1 METVGEFEYNTKDL
15 IGHGA
20 FAVVYKGR
28 YKAKPELPVAI
39 KSITKKNLAK
49 SQNLLGKEIKILK
62 ELSEL
67 HHENVVALLDCK
79 ETAHHVHLVMEYC
92 NGGDLAEYLLEK
104 GTLSENTIRLF
115 LRQIAGAMRALNAK
129 GIVHRDLKPQNIL
142 LCHGPRPKPAPADI
156 TLKIADFGFA
166 RFLQDGVMAATLCG
180 SPMYMAPEV
189 IMSLQYDAKAD
200 LWSIGT
206 IVFQCLTGTA
216 PFKAQTPQA
225 LKQFYE
231 KATNLAP
238 RIPSGTSRE
247 LHDLL
252 SRLLKKNAKDR
263 MDFDAFFSHPFLKSA
278 AKLSSPMPVPS
289 RRSASPPDVGGG
301 AVAPPAGGWG
311 SPMSGQ
317 LPPSPQGWCGED
329 LGGSGATQAAALKS
343 ASSSSSPEDQDF
355 VIVPSS
361 IGEDQQSSETG
372 GARWPCEDSGST
384 PAKKMASGGNVP
396 ASPTSHEGSPRP
408 SFLPVQQ
415 QQQQQQLQQQQQQ
428 QQPPHQ
434 PQPRAPCGPRT
445 EPIPV
450 PSQKRAFEQMQR
462 SGGSSSGGG
471 GATTTAALP
480 SEGAA
485 SPNENLT
492 GVSSSPRLMQLE
504 RKDSLGSNSS
514 DLGRRTPD
522 FSNLSPPSVQFH
534 IGTPPGG
541 GRRRHLSGGTPPRVR
556 HSIPIST
563 SGSPLRRHLC
573 GMANVNQLAMLNGN
587 PQQLPPI
594 LGSPMGGREGDPGFG
609 LNLNSIRSAALAT
622 RAMTLPEMRRDSSG
636 GSDQLDGGLHKSGS
650 AGGRLY
656 DHGAFLRGANL
667 ASEQAALGSYS
678 PPGSMG
684 AFFPGSGDWPGGRLG
699 SPGATAVAP
708 CCFPFGT
715 SPPNGE
721 PPNFVPPPELP
732 QETLLDREHNETLA
746 KLHFIDALVGCIVEL
761 ARSKAEPLAAAL
773 TESTYWRQCCSSP
786 EEQVARALGEGHRR
800 AEQLVLYVR
809 AVQLL
814 ASALNLA
821 RDQVAQRRLRASSS
835 VRQLLRGMQQ
845 TLHRCMDWCRRL
857 SQQGVL
863 QASASSSSTP
873 PLTADRLL
881 YNYAIDMCQ
890 TAAMGEL
897 CVHTEEYTGA
907 LDGTSSEHSRD
918 AVTATLTECFRR
930 YQTAQIL
937 LHSLAQQVENEDDRA
952 LLNRYKDAVEKRL
965 YVLQSEGLV
974 CAYDST

>member
-1 METVGEFEYNTKDL
+1 MESVGEFEYNTKDL

-28 YKAKPELPVAI
+28 YKSKPELPVAI

-79 ETAHHVHLVMEYC
+79 ETTHHVHLVMEYC
-92 NGGDLAEYLLEK
+92 NGGDLAEYLLDK

-142 LCHGPRPKPAPADI
+142 LCHAPRPKPAPADI

-206 IVFQCLTGTA
+206 IVFQCLTGSA

-231 KATNLAP
+231 KAANLAP

-252 SRLLKKNAKDR
+252 SRLLKRNAKDR
-263 MDFDAFFSHPFLKSA
+263 MDFDEFFSHPFLKRV

-289 RRSASPPDVGGG
+289 RRSVTPPDAVGGAGGGGG
-301 AVAPPAGGWG
+301 AVAPPAAGWG
-311 SPMSGQ
+311 SPLSGQ

-329 LGGSGATQAAALKS
+329 LGGSGATQQAAAAAAKS

-355 VIVPSS
+355 VIVPAS
-361 IGEDQQSSETG
+361 IGEDQPSGDAAAGAPRWSS
-372 GARWPCEDSGST
+372 EDSGST
-384 PAKKMASGGNVP
+384 PAKKMASGGA
-396 ASPTSHEGSPRP
+396 ASPGSHEGSPRP
-408 SFLPVQQ
+408 SYLPVQQ
-415 QQQQQQLQQQQQQ
+415 QPEPAA
-428 QQPPHQ
+428 PPRQ
-434 PQPRAPCGPRT
+434 RVPSGPRT
-445 EPIPV
+445 EPVPV

-471 GATTTAALP
+471 AAAMP

-485 SPNENLT
+485 SPT
-492 GVSSSPRLMQLE
+492 GVPSSPRLMQLE

-541 GRRRHLSGGTPPRVR
+541 GRRRHLSGGTPPRIR
-556 HSIPIST
+556 HSIPIAT
-563 SGSPLRRHLC
+563 SGSPLRRHMC
-573 GMANVNQLAMLNGN
+573 GMAGNVNQLAMLNGN
-587 PQQLPPI
+587 TQQHQLPPI
-594 LGSPMGGREGDPGFG
+594 LGSPLGGGGGTTDPAAGGFNVAG
-609 LNLNSIRSAALAT
+609 LRGAALAN
-622 RAMTLPEMRRDSSG
+622 RAMTLPEMRRDSST
-636 GSDQLDGGLHKSGS
+636 GSDTVDCGIHKSGS

-684 AFFPGSGDWPGGRLG
+684 ALFPGSGDWGGRLG
-699 SPGATAVAP
+699 SPGTVAP

-715 SPPNGE
+715 SPPTGE

-732 QETLLDREHNETLA
+732 QETLLDRDHNETLA

-814 ASALNLA
+814 ASALHLA
-821 RDQVAQRRLRASSS
+821 RDQTARGRLRPSSS
-835 VRQLLRGMQQ
+835 VRQLLRAMQR
-845 TLHRCMDWCRRL
+845 TLHACMERCRRL

-863 QASASSSSTP
+863 QSSASATAAP

-897 CVHTEEYTGA
+897 YVHTEEHTGNFEGNA
-907 LDGTSSEHSRD
+907 ADQQGRE
-918 AVTATLTECFRR
+918 AVAATLTECFRR

-937 LHSLAQQVENEDDRA
+937 LHSLAQQVENESDRT

-974 CAYDST
+974 YAYDST

>member
-1 METVGEFEYNTKDL
+1 MVRTGLRDKLAKDS
-15 IGHGA
+15 A
-20 FAVVYKGR
+20 APFR
-28 YKAKPELPVAI
+28 RWRI
-39 KSITKKNLAK
+39 KSIETRRQPQKAIH
-49 SQNLLGKEIKILK
+49 SSLLPSANG
-62 ELSEL
+62 
-67 HHENVVALLDCK
+67 AGARQRQD
-79 ETAHHVHLVMEYC
+79 TGRYC

-115 LRQIAGAMRALNAK
+115 LRQIAGAMRALNARC
-129 GIVHRDLKPQNIL
+129 IVHRDLKPQNIL
-142 LCHGPRPKPAPADI
+142 LCHGRPKPAPADI

-263 MDFDAFFSHPFLKSA
+263 MDFDGFFSHPFLKRV

-289 RRSASPPDVGGG
+289 RRSASPPDVGVG
-301 AVAPPAGGWG
+301 AVAPTATVWG

-355 VIVPSS
+355 VIVPAS
-361 IGEDQQSSETG
+361 IAEDQQSSGGTG
-372 GARWPCEDSGST
+372 GTRWPCEDSGST
-384 PAKKMASGGNVP
+384 PAKKMASGATVP

-415 QQQQQQLQQQQQQ
+415 QP
-428 QQPPHQ
+428 QPAQ
-434 PQPRAPCGPRT
+434 PQPRVPCGPRT

-471 GATTTAALP
+471 ATTTVAALP

-485 SPNENLT
+485 SPTEPLT
-492 GVSSSPRLMQLE
+492 GGTSSSPRLMQLE

-556 HSIPIST
+556 HSIPIAT

-573 GMANVNQLAMLNGN
+573 GMANVNQLAVLNGN

-594 LGSPMGGREGDPGFG
+594 LGSPLAGREGDIGAVGG
-609 LNLNSIRSAALAT
+609 LNLNSLRGTALAT
-622 RAMTLPEMRRDSSG
+622 RAMTLPEMRRDSS
-636 GSDQLDGGLHKSGS
+636 SGS
-650 AGGRLY
+650 
-656 DHGAFLRGANL
+656 
-667 ASEQAALGSYS
+667 GSYS

-684 AFFPGSGDWPGGRLG
+684 ALFPGSGDWPGGRLG

-715 SPPNGE
+715 SPPTGE

-773 TESTYWRQCCSSP
+773 TESVYWRQCCTSP

-845 TLHRCMDWCRRL
+845 TLHRCMDCCRRL

-863 QASASSSSTP
+863 QAAGSSAPP

-897 CVHTEEYTGA
+897 YVHTEEYTGA
-907 LDGTSSEHSRD
+907 LDGTSSEHSRE

-937 LHSLAQQVENEDDRA
+937 LHSLAQQVENDSDRA

>member
-1 METVGEFEYNTKDL
+1 METVGDYEYNTKDL

-28 YKAKPELPVAI
+28 YKTKPELPVAI

-62 ELSEL
+62 ELAEL

-79 ETAHHVHLVMEYC
+79 ETTHHVHLVMEYC

-263 MDFDAFFSHPFLKSA
+263 MDFDEFFSHPFLKRV

-289 RRSASPPDVGGG
+289 RRSASPDVSG
-301 AVAPPAGGWG
+301 ATVATTATVWG

-355 VIVPSS
+355 VIVPAS
-361 IGEDQQSSETG
+361 IAEDQQIATSAGSGGTG
-372 GARWPCEDSGST
+372 GTRWPCEDSGST
-384 PAKKMASGGNVP
+384 PAKKMASGATVP

-415 QQQQQQLQQQQQQ
+415 Q
-428 QQPPHQ
+428 
-434 PQPRAPCGPRT
+434 PQPAHPLPRVPCGPRT

-471 GATTTAALP
+471 ATTTVAALP
-480 SEGAA
+480 TEGAA
-485 SPNENLT
+485 SPSEPLT
-492 GVSSSPRLMQLE
+492 GASSSPRLMQLE

-556 HSIPIST
+556 HSIPIATT

-573 GMANVNQLAMLNGN
+573 GMANMNQLAVLNGN

-594 LGSPMGGREGDPGFG
+594 LGSPLAGLEGDMGAVGG
-609 LNLNSIRSAALAT
+609 LNLNSLRSAALAT

-636 GSDQLDGGLHKSGS
+636 GSDQLDGSLHKSGS

-667 ASEQAALGSYS
+667 VSEQAALGSYS

-684 AFFPGSGDWPGGRLG
+684 ALFPGSGDWAGGRLG

-715 SPPNGE
+715 SPPTGE

-773 TESTYWRQCCSSP
+773 TESVYWRQCCTSP

-845 TLHRCMDWCRRL
+845 TLHRCMDCCRRL

-863 QASASSSSTP
+863 QATGASAPP

-897 CVHTEEYTGA
+897 YVHTEEYTGA
-907 LDGTSSEHSRD
+907 LDGTSSEHSRE

-937 LHSLAQQVENEDDRA
+937 LHSLAQQVENDSDRT